1 MSIIRL
7 SLELF
12 ICYIDELNSILLL
25 TKCFFFLF
33 SFTRFFQVIKNGMPF
48 VVFHTTI
55 KDISN
60 NKELETNVNIY
71 LYICLGLMIHVTKNF
86 FFLFDRDVDD
96 GDLSPS
102 NLCPLR
108 ISWIREKTAL
118 LEGFVMMAPQGL
130 LSSQCL
136 LLTS

>member
-1 MSIIRL
+1 
-7 SLELF
+7 
-12 ICYIDELNSILLL
+12 
-25 TKCFFFLF
+25 
-33 SFTRFFQVIKNGMPF
+33 MPF

-102 NLCPLR
+102 NLCPLG